1 MDAYIY
7 WLIAAVVALIL
18 EVLSGTMYLIWVA
31 GGCFL
36 AGVAAALF
44 PVAWVPWATFVV
56 ASAVLMYFGL
66 PLAQRI
72 RERGGQPSNVDQL
85 IGGKAVVLETIDP
98 MENTGRV
105 RFQSDEWRA
114 RSDQRIEE
122 GLMVHIERVE
132 GTTLM
137 VTEHSPETAASEE

>member
-1 MDAYIY
+1 MQPYIY
-7 WLIAAVVALIL
+7 WLVAAVVALIL

-36 AGVAAALF
+36 AGVAAVLF
-44 PVAWVPWATFVV
+44 PAAWVPWLTFVV
-56 ASAVLMYFGL
+56 SSGVLMYFGL
-66 PLAQRI
+66 PLARRI

-85 IGGKAVVLETIDP
+85 IGGKAIVLEAIDP

-114 RSDQRIEE
+114 RSDHRIGE
-122 GLMVHIERVE
+122 GVTVHIERVE

-137 VTEHSPETAASEE
+137 VTENGSNNSSE